1 MVMLL
6 LQNDRLKFVTE
17 GSKELGV
24 DGLLDLVQS
33 NQTSGEQL
41 ELLEIPSWIPP
52 KLTYAG

>member
-1 MVMLL
+1 MLV

-33 NQTSGEQL
+33 NQTSGKQL
-41 ELLEIPSWIPP
+41 ELLDIPS
-52 KLTYAG
+52 